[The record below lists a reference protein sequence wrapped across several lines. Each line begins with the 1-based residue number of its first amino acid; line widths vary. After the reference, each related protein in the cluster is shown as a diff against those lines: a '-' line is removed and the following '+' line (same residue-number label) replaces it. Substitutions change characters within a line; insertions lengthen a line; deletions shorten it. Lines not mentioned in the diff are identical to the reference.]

1 MTTKVTVYLNEAA
14 VSFFGFKPFKPEK
27 AALRKAISFEL
38 DRDIRFASAHGKK
51 ATNEDIARVLDI
63 VYIQLNVGGDIYPH
77 TTWSQSYRDL
87 GNRSLSLGDV
97 VHLDGGGFF
106 VVSRFGFKEIMAGVG
121 GAHRVRKAQER
132 YAAEFGTVQ
141 S

>member
-14 VSFFGFKPFKPEK
+14 VSFFDFKPFNPEK

-38 DRDIRFASAHGKK
+38 DRDIRFASKNGTK
-51 ATNEDIARVLDI
+51 ATKEDITRALDI
-63 VYIQLNVGGDIYPH
+63 VYVQLDVGGDIYPH
-77 TTWSQSYRDL
+77 TTWSQSYRDN
-87 GNRSLSLGDV
+87 GNRPLNGGDV
-97 VHLDGGGFF
+97 IHLEGAGFF
-106 VVSRFGFKEIMAGVG
+106 AVRWFGFKEVTS
-121 GAHRVRKAQER
+121 GADRVRKAEEL